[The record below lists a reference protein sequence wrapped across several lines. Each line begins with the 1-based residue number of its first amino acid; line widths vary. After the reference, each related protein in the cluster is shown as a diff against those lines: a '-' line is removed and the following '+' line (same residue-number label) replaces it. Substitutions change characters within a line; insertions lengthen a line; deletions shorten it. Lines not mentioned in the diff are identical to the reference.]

1 MYEGIR
7 VGEPQPMIAMDVLGG
22 REEGGMVE
30 ARRRRNSWQLP
41 QKKWRMKI
49 RRVVRW
55 VGGVVV

>member
-49 RRVVRW
+49 RRVVR
-55 VGGVVV
+55 